1 MQGQIVN
8 VLGSVSHRVFVII
21 IQLCPQS
28 SHRQYVREWEW
39 QCSNKTLFGK
49 LDCRLDLPV
58 GHNLPVP
65 ALDLCYPAWWP
76 LAACVAI
83 VHLKCGWSELRCAIK
98 FKMHIRFQRLSIK
111 KICNVLS
118 IIIYIYYI
126 LK

>member
-1 MQGQIVN
+1 MQITKIILGKERWYNKEHPESTKDILHSHGILANSDSAGGKLSMQGQTVN

-58 GHNLPVP
+58 G
-65 ALDLCYPAWWP
+65 
-76 LAACVAI
+76 
-83 VHLKCGWSELRCAIK
+83 S
-98 FKMHIRFQRLSIK
+98 
-111 KICNVLS
+111 
-118 IIIYIYYI
+118 
-126 LK
+126 